1 MANFNRKAHWEN
13 IYRTK
18 EFKDLSWYQPSPDTS
33 LNFLKQLN
41 SPVTAKII
49 DIGGGDSF
57 MVDKLLDLGY
67 QEITVLDISEAALD
81 RVKQRLGDRAAK
93 VKWIVA
99 DAATFKPT
107 VSYDFWHDRATFHFL
122 TIEQEI
128 ESYINTVQQNIK
140 PLGVL
145 VVGTFSDK
153 GPEKCSGIEIKQYS
167 EITLTDRLKK
177 YFEKIK
183 CITVDH
189 KTPFDTIQ
197 NFTFC
202 SFRRLQSV

>member
-18 EFKDLSWYQPSPDTS
+18 EFKDLSWYQPFPDTS

-41 SPVTAKII
+41 IPVTAKII

-140 PLGVL
+140 PFGVL